1 MALKWLRDNL
11 RHLKFIL
18 WGVVA
23 VFVLLVFVDWG
34 AGRAGGSGGG
44 GAAVRVGDR
53 TVSETE
59 FLNEMRR
66 LDQRF
71 SEIYGDRWS
80 ELRSQVES
88 RPFDGRMVSSS
99 APIRI
104 RGSSERTFA
113 WPRRSSNRVS
123 PRTC

>member
-34 AGRAGGSGGG
+34 AGRAGGGGG
-44 GAAVRVGDR
+44 GNPAVRVGKR
-53 TVSETE
+53 AVSEQE

-66 LDQRF
+66 IEQRY
-71 SEIYGDRWS
+71 SQIYGERWNEVRDQVDLAGQTANYFIDR
-80 ELRSQVES
+80 ELQLTEAARPARQAPRDQSQ
-88 RPFDGRMVSSS
+88 PQL
-99 APIRI
+99 
-104 RGSSERTFA
+104 
-113 WPRRSSNRVS
+113 
-123 PRTC
+123 